1 MQTQNSIVC
10 TGSSQ
15 MPSDSS
21 SRPPSST
28 KQKFRFD
35 KENSFRQRIW
45 KLWLVIFAGV
55 LTAAFTTSMVQADE
69 ASDRKETRAVIE
81 AQLEAFKQGDGPKA
95 FSYATPNIQ
104 TMFGDAETFMKMVRE
119 GYDVVVKPVTV
130 RFVKFETD
138 GMNALHAVQMI
149 DRQKTLWNVYYVLQK
164 RPDGTWRISSCE
176 TEKAE
181 TDLI

>member
-1 MQTQNSIVC
+1 
-10 TGSSQ
+10 

-21 SRPPSST
+21 SRPPSNT

-45 KLWLVIFAGV
+45 KLWLLIFAGV
-55 LTAAFTTSMVQADE
+55 LTAAFTTSLTHAGE
-69 ASDRKETRAVIE
+69 AEDKKQTRAVIE
-81 AQLEAFKQGDGPKA
+81 AQLEAFKQGDSAKA

-104 TMFGDAETFMKMVRE
+104 TMFGDADTFMQMVRR
-119 GYDVVVKPVTV
+119 GYDVVVRPASV

-181 TDLI
+181 TNLI

>member
-1 MQTQNSIVC
+1 
-10 TGSSQ
+10 

-55 LTAAFTTSMVQADE
+55 LTAAFT
-69 ASDRKETRAVIE
+69 
-81 AQLEAFKQGDGPKA
+81 
-95 FSYATPNIQ
+95 
-104 TMFGDAETFMKMVRE
+104 
-119 GYDVVVKPVTV
+119 
-130 RFVKFETD
+130 D

-181 TDLI
+181 TNLI

>member
-1 MQTQNSIVC
+1 
-10 TGSSQ
+10 

-164 RPDGTWRISSCE
+164 RPDGTWRISS
-176 TEKAE
+176 
-181 TDLI
+181 

>member
-1 MQTQNSIVC
+1 
-10 TGSSQ
+10 

-21 SRPPSST
+21 SCPPSST
-28 KQKFRFD
+28 TQKFRLD

-130 RFVKFETD
+130 SFVKFETD

-181 TDLI
+181 TNLI

>member
-1 MQTQNSIVC
+1 MSNQINDVPRRT
-10 TGSSQ
+10 
-15 MPSDSS
+15 
-21 SRPPSST
+21 R
-28 KQKFRFD
+28 RLD
-35 KENSFRQRIW
+35 KENSFRQKIW
-45 KLWLVIFAGV
+45 KLWLVVFAAG
-55 LTAAFTTSMVQADE
+55 LAAAFTTSMAQADE
-69 ASDRKETRAVIE
+69 AKDRKDSRAVIE
-81 AQLEAFKQGDGPKA
+81 AQLEAFKQGDSAKA

-104 TMFGDAETFMKMVRE
+104 TMFGDAETFMQMVRE

-149 DRQKTLWNVYYVLQK
+149 DRQKTLWNVYYVLEK
-164 RPDGTWRISSCE
+164 RSDGTWRISSCE

>member
-1 MQTQNSIVC
+1 MPNQVNEVPRRKQTL
-10 TGSSQ
+10 
-15 MPSDSS
+15 
-21 SRPPSST
+21 
-28 KQKFRFD
+28 D
-35 KENSFRQRIW
+35 KESSFRQKIW
-45 KLWLVIFAGV
+45 KLWLVFFAAALATLFTTILTLAGV
-55 LTAAFTTSMVQADE
+55 TEEIQ
-69 ASDRKETRAVIE
+69 KTRAVIA
-81 AQLEAFKQGDGPKA
+81 AQLEAFKQGDSAKA

-104 TMFGDAETFMKMVRE
+104 TMFGDADTFMQMVRD
-119 GYDVVVKPVTV
+119 GYDVVYRPASV

>member
-1 MQTQNSIVC
+1 MSNQVNEV
-10 TGSSQ
+10 
-15 MPSDSS
+15 P
-21 SRPPSST
+21 RR
-28 KQKFRFD
+28 KHRLD
-35 KENSFRQRIW
+35 KENSFRQKIW
-45 KLWLVIFAGV
+45 KLWLLIFAAG
-55 LTAAFTTSMVQADE
+55 LAAAFTTSMAQADQAIDKQE
-69 ASDRKETRAVIE
+69 SQAVIE
-81 AQLEAFKQGDGPKA
+81 AQLEAFKQGDSVKA

-104 TMFGDAETFMKMVRE
+104 TMFGDAETFMQMVRK

-138 GMNALHAVQMI
+138 GANALHAVQMI

-164 RPDGTWRISSCE
+164 RPDGSWKISSCE

>member
-1 MQTQNSIVC
+1 MPNQVNEVPRRKQTL
-10 TGSSQ
+10 
-15 MPSDSS
+15 
-21 SRPPSST
+21 
-28 KQKFRFD
+28 D
-35 KENSFRQRIW
+35 KESSFRQKIW
-45 KLWLVIFAGV
+45 KLWLVFFA
-55 LTAAFTTSMVQADE
+55 AALATLLTTSLTHAGETEDKQQ
-69 ASDRKETRAVIE
+69 TRAVIE
-81 AQLEAFKQGDGPKA
+81 AQLEAFKQGDSAKA

-104 TMFGDAETFMKMVRE
+104 TMFGDADTFMQMVRD
-119 GYDVVVKPVTV
+119 GYDVVYRPASV

>member
-1 MQTQNSIVC
+1 MSNQLNDV
-10 TGSSQ
+10 
-15 MPSDSS
+15 P
-21 SRPPSST
+21 RR
-28 KQKFRFD
+28 KQRLD
-35 KENSFRQRIW
+35 KENSFRQKIW
-45 KLWLVIFAGV
+45 KLWLVVFAAG
-55 LTAAFTTSMVQADE
+55 LAAAFTTSMAQADE
-69 ASDRKETRAVIE
+69 SKDRKESRAVIE
-81 AQLEAFKQGDGPKA
+81 AQLEAFKQGDSAKA

-104 TMFGDAETFMKMVRE
+104 TMFGDAETFMQMVRE

-149 DRQKTLWNVYYVLQK
+149 DRQKTLWNVYYVLEK
-164 RPDGTWRISSCE
+164 RSDGTWRISSCE

>member
-1 MQTQNSIVC
+1 MSNQTKEV
-10 TGSSQ
+10 
-15 MPSDSS
+15 P
-21 SRPPSST
+21 RR
-28 KQKFRFD
+28 KYRLD
-35 KENSFRQRIW
+35 KENSVRQRIW

-55 LTAAFTTSMVQADE
+55 LTAAFTTSLTHASE
-69 ASDRKETRAVIE
+69 AEDQKETRAVIE
-81 AQLEAFKQGDGPKA
+81 AQLEAFQQGDAPKA

-104 TMFGDAETFMKMVRE
+104 TMFGDAATFMQMVRD
-119 GYDVVVKPVTV
+119 GYDVVYRPASV

-164 RPDGTWRISSCE
+164 RPDGSWRISSCE

>member
-1 MQTQNSIVC
+1 MPNQVNEVPRRKQTL
-10 TGSSQ
+10 
-15 MPSDSS
+15 
-21 SRPPSST
+21 
-28 KQKFRFD
+28 D
-35 KENSFRQRIW
+35 KESSFRQKIW
-45 KLWLVIFAGV
+45 KLWLVFFAAG
-55 LTAAFTTSMVQADE
+55 LAAAFTTSMAQADE
-69 ASDRKETRAVIE
+69 ATDQQESRAVIE

-104 TMFGDAETFMKMVRE
+104 TMFGDADTFMQMVRD
-119 GYDVVVKPVTV
+119 GYDVVYRPASV

>member
-1 MQTQNSIVC
+1 
-10 TGSSQ
+10 
-15 MPSDSS
+15 
-21 SRPPSST
+21 
-28 KQKFRFD
+28 
-35 KENSFRQRIW
+35 
-45 KLWLVIFAGV
+45 
-55 LTAAFTTSMVQADE
+55 MVQADE

-104 TMFGDAETFMKMVRE
+104 TMFGDAETFMKMVCE
-119 GYDVVVKPVTV
+119 GYDVVVKPMTV

-181 TDLI
+181 TNLI

>member
-1 MQTQNSIVC
+1 
-10 TGSSQ
+10 
-15 MPSDSS
+15 MPNQSKEVP
-21 SRPPSST
+21 RR
-28 KQKFRFD
+28 QQILD

-55 LTAAFTTSMVQADE
+55 LTAAFTTSLTHAGE
-69 ASDRKETRAVIE
+69 AEDQKESRAVIE
-81 AQLEAFKQGDGPKA
+81 AQLEAFQKGDAPKA

-104 TMFGDAETFMKMVRE
+104 TMFGDADKFMQMVRD
-119 GYDVVVKPVTV
+119 GYDVVYRPASV
-130 RFVKFETD
+130 RFVKFQTD

-149 DRQKTLWNVYYVLQK
+149 DRQKTLWNVYYVLHK
-164 RPDGTWRISSCE
+164 RPDGSWRISSCE

>member
-1 MQTQNSIVC
+1 MSNQLNDV
-10 TGSSQ
+10 
-15 MPSDSS
+15 P
-21 SRPPSST
+21 RR
-28 KQKFRFD
+28 KQRLD
-35 KENSFRQRIW
+35 KENSFRQKIW
-45 KLWLVIFAGV
+45 KLWLVVFAAG
-55 LTAAFTTSMVQADE
+55 LAAAFTTSMAQADE
-69 ASDRKETRAVIE
+69 TKDRKESRAVIE
-81 AQLEAFKQGDGPKA
+81 AQLEAFKQGDSAKA

-104 TMFGDAETFMKMVRE
+104 TMFGDAETFMQMVRE

-149 DRQKTLWNVYYVLQK
+149 DRQRTLWNVYYVLEK
-164 RPDGTWRISSCE
+164 RSDGTWRISSCE

>member
-1 MQTQNSIVC
+1 MPNQTNEV
-10 TGSSQ
+10 
-15 MPSDSS
+15 P
-21 SRPPSST
+21 RR
-28 KQKFRFD
+28 KQTLD
-35 KENSFRQRIW
+35 KESSFRQKIW
-45 KLWLVIFAGV
+45 KLWLVFFAAG
-55 LTAAFTTSMVQADE
+55 LAAAFGASMANATE
-69 ASDRKETRAVIE
+69 ATDQKESRAVIE

-95 FSYATPNIQ
+95 FSYAAPSVQ
-104 TMFGDAETFMKMVRE
+104 TMFGDAETFMQMVRK
-119 GYDVVVKPVTV
+119 GYDVVVQPASV

-181 TDLI
+181 TNLI

>member
-1 MQTQNSIVC
+1 
-10 TGSSQ
+10 

-21 SRPPSST
+21 SRPPSNSN
-28 KQKFRFD
+28 KKLRFD

-45 KLWLVIFAGV
+45 KIWLVIFASV
-55 LTAAFTTSMVQADE
+55 LTAAFTTSLTHASEAD
-69 ASDRKETRAVIE
+69 DKKETRAVIE

-104 TMFGDAETFMKMVRE
+104 TMFGDADTFMQMVRD
-119 GYDVVVKPVTV
+119 GYDVVYRPASV

-164 RPDGTWRISSCE
+164 RPDGSWRISSCE